1 MLLNRLSNP
10 FWGIYFDGDDPPGG
24 GGGGGSQG
32 DDPLDP
38 NNNDADTGGDG
49 GGEDGDGEK
58 RFSQADVD
66 RIVGDRAK
74 RAGKSAVT
82 DFLKSLGFEK
92 PDELKTLV
100 EAQRQAAEKEKTD
113 LQKAEEKAQEEERK
127 RQALETQLQQERL
140 DRAIE
145 REAQAL
151 GFADVT
157 DATALVDRA
166 LIETGDDGAITG
178 VKEALEKLLE
188 AKPHLKRQGDSED
201 PPDPKGSVP
210 PSPPGDKKPKKM
222 TDDERRKKAA
232 SVRQYW

>member
-32 DDPLDP
+32 DDPPDP
-38 NNNDADTGGDG
+38 NNADTGGDG
-49 GGEDGDGEK
+49 GGEDGDGE
-58 RFSQADVD
+58 RQFTQADLD
-66 RIVGDRAK
+66 RVAGERAK
-74 RAGKSAVT
+74 RAKKTAISELLQELGLDKVDDLKGIVT
-82 DFLKSLGFEK
+82 AKRK
-92 PDELKTLV
+92 
-100 EAQRQAAEKEKTD
+100 AEEDEKTE
-113 LQKAEEKAQEEERK
+113 LQKAQEREVEEKRK
-127 RQALETQLQQERL
+127 REALEAQLQQERL

-157 DATALVDRA
+157 DATALVERA

-188 AKPHLKRQGDSED
+188 AKPHLKGQGEGDD

-222 TDDERRKKAA
+222 TDDERRKKAT